1 MPPVVA
7 PTARAAAR
15 RRPASRPAA
24 RQASAAAASAK
35 RSGRERRRAV
45 ASGSAPT
52 ATGTASGTCA
62 ALRQRPRYG
71 NSVKGPMPQRPSA
84 SPAASAG
91 TSPPS
96 AHTTPS
102 PVITTRR
109 GTRLLGVCPGSHG
122 ERGERAGERERQ
134 AQRCATG
141 GRSEQPSGSAATAA
155 LPRIVRR
162 SRHDYPDSLLARPLR
177 EDEVDERV
185 HRAEGAP
192 PDLLV
197 GDRDVEA
204 VLDQHHQLERV
215 DRVEAER
222 LAEDGRVVG
231 DVARGDLEPEP
242 GGEEVLHLAAEAV
255 TIHGRP
261 CLEHR
266 EAAVHVKR
274 GPDRKS
280 VV

>member
-1 MPPVVA
+1 
-7 PTARAAAR
+7 
-15 RRPASRPAA
+15 
-24 RQASAAAASAK
+24 
-35 RSGRERRRAV
+35 
-45 ASGSAPT
+45 
-52 ATGTASGTCA
+52 TCA

-109 GTRLLGVCPGSHG
+109 GT
-122 ERGERAGERERQ
+122 
-134 AQRCATG
+134 
-141 GRSEQPSGSAATAA
+141 
-155 LPRIVRR
+155 
-162 SRHDYPDSLLARPLR
+162 SLLRVRPLR

-197 GDRDVEA
+197 RDRDMEA
-204 VLDQHHQLERV
+204 VLEQHHQLERV

-222 LAEDGRVVG
+222 LPEDGRVVVV
-231 DVARGDLEPEP
+231 VARSAPEP
-242 GGEEVLHLAAEAV
+242 DAGGEE
-255 TIHGRP
+255 I
-261 CLEHR
+261 C
-266 EAAVHVKR
+266 
-274 GPDRKS
+274 
-280 VV
+280 

>member
-7 PTARAAAR
+7 PTASAAAR
-15 RRPASRPAA
+15 RRLASRPAA

-45 ASGSAPT
+45 ASGSPPA
-52 ATGTASGTCA
+52 ATASGTCA

-134 AQRCATG
+134 AQRCAAG
-141 GRSEQPSGSAATAA
+141 GRSEQPSGRAAVAA
-155 LPRIVRR
+155 RPRIVRR
-162 SRHDYPDSLLARPLR
+162 SRHGYPESLLEPRVGEEARAHVLGA
-177 EDEVDERV
+177 EVRLGDLACV
-185 HRAEGAP
+185 PAGAGV
-192 PDLLV
+192 V
-197 GDRDVEA
+197 GA
-204 VLDQHHQLERV
+204 
-215 DRVEAER
+215 
-222 LAEDGRVVG
+222 DGRQ
-231 DVARGDLEPEP
+231 RGYRLLG
-242 GGEEVLHLAAEAV
+242 GGEGVESRPGRHVGGPAGLLHHRRLPAREG
-255 TIHGRP
+255 GRRAG
-261 CLEHR
+261 R
-266 EAAVHVKR
+266 E
-274 GPDRKS
+274 P
-280 VV
+280 

>member
-7 PTARAAAR
+7 PTASAAAR

-45 ASGSAPT
+45 AGGSAPT
-52 ATGTASGTCA
+52 ATASGTCA

-109 GTRLLGVCPGSHG
+109 GTRLLGVRPGSHG

-134 AQRCATG
+134 AQRCAAG
-141 GRSEQPSGSAATAA
+141 GRSEQPSGRAARAA
-155 LPRIVRR
+155 RPRTVRR
-162 SRHDYPDSLLARPLR
+162 SRHGYPNSLLAGRCQAQLDLRPLSDQIPLCQR
-177 EDEVDERV
+177 D
-185 HRAEGAP
+185 RAA
-192 PDLLV
+192 LLI
-197 GDRDVEA
+197 GPSSEQIDHPRPALPIGLAELVEA
-204 VLDQHHQLERV
+204 NCPLEVLPLEV
-215 DRVEAER
+215 SVAER
-222 LAEDGRVVG
+222 EQLH
-231 DVARGDLEPEP
+231 AR
-242 GGEEVLHLAAEAV
+242 
-255 TIHGRP
+255 HG
-261 CLEHR
+261 HI
-266 EAAVHVKR
+266 A
-274 GPDRKS
+274 
-280 VV
+280 

>member
-1 MPPVVA
+1 M
-7 PTARAAAR
+7 
-15 RRPASRPAA
+15 
-24 RQASAAAASAK
+24 
-35 RSGRERRRAV
+35 
-45 ASGSAPT
+45 
-52 ATGTASGTCA
+52 
-62 ALRQRPRYG
+62 
-71 NSVKGPMPQRPSA
+71 PSA
-84 SPAASAG
+84 WPSAG

-109 GTRLLGVCPGSHG
+109 GT
-122 ERGERAGERERQ
+122 
-134 AQRCATG
+134 
-141 GRSEQPSGSAATAA
+141 
-155 LPRIVRR
+155 
-162 SRHDYPDSLLARPLR
+162 SLLARPLR

-231 DVARGDLEPEP
+231 DLARGDLEPEP
-242 GGEEVLHLAAEAV
+242 AGEEVLHLAAEAV

-274 GPDRKS
+274 RPGDVGGGWRGEEEDGGCDLLGMG
-280 VV
+280 

>member
-7 PTARAAAR
+7 PTASAAAR
-15 RRPASRPAA
+15 RRLASRPAA

-45 ASGSAPT
+45 ASGSQPA

-109 GTRLLGVCPGSHG
+109 GTRL
-122 ERGERAGERERQ
+122 R
-134 AQRCATG
+134 
-141 GRSEQPSGSAATAA
+141 
-155 LPRIVRR
+155 
-162 SRHDYPDSLLARPLR
+162 
-177 EDEVDERV
+177 
-185 HRAEGAP
+185 
-192 PDLLV
+192 
-197 GDRDVEA
+197 
-204 VLDQHHQLERV
+204 
-215 DRVEAER
+215 
-222 LAEDGRVVG
+222 
-231 DVARGDLEPEP
+231 
-242 GGEEVLHLAAEAV
+242 
-255 TIHGRP
+255 
-261 CLEHR
+261 
-266 EAAVHVKR
+266 
-274 GPDRKS
+274 
-280 VV
+280 

>member
-7 PTARAAAR
+7 PTASAAAR

-45 ASGSAPT
+45 AGGSAPT
-52 ATGTASGTCA
+52 ATATASGTCA

-71 NSVKGPMPQRPSA
+71 NSVRGPMPQRPSA

-109 GTRLLGVCPGSHG
+109 GT
-122 ERGERAGERERQ
+122 
-134 AQRCATG
+134 
-141 GRSEQPSGSAATAA
+141 
-155 LPRIVRR
+155 
-162 SRHDYPDSLLARPLR
+162 SLLAPPLR

-204 VLDQHHQLERV
+204 VLDQHHHLECV

-242 GGEEVLHLAAEAV
+242 AREEVLHLAAQGGA
-255 TIHGRP
+255 IHGRP
-261 CLEHR
+261 WLEHR
-266 EAAVHVKR
+266 EPAVHVKR
-274 GPDRKS
+274 GPGDVGGGWRGEEEDGGCDLLGMG
-280 VV
+280 

>member
-7 PTARAAAR
+7 PTASAAAR

-45 ASGSAPT
+45 ADGSAP
-52 ATGTASGTCA
+52 AATASGTCA

-71 NSVKGPMPQRPSA
+71 NSVRGPMPQRPSA

-109 GTRLLGVCPGSHG
+109 GTRLLP
-122 ERGERAGERERQ
+122 
-134 AQRCATG
+134 
-141 GRSEQPSGSAATAA
+141 
-155 LPRIVRR
+155 
-162 SRHDYPDSLLARPLR
+162 RPLR

-197 GDRDVEA
+197 GDLNVEA

-231 DVARGDLEPEP
+231 DLARGDLEPEP
-242 GGEEVLHLAAEAV
+242 AGEEVLHLAAEGV

-274 GPDRKS
+274 RPGDVGGGGRGEEEDGGRDLLATGEAAERDLPREP
-280 VV
+280 VAPA